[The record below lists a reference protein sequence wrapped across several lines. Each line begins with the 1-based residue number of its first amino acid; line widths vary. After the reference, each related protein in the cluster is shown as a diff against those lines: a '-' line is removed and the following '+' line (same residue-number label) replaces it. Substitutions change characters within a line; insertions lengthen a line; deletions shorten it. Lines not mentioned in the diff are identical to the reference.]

1 MWGLQE
7 RAGQVRGAS
16 QDSNSKVKA
25 LRREHSQGA
34 ARWPV
39 WLELQEGEAEPGRSP
54 SWSVKAAVRGG
65 V

>member
-39 WLELQEGEAEPGRSP
+39 WLELQEGEAEE
-54 SWSVKAAVRGG
+54 AILN
-65 V
+65 